1 MVCLGL
7 FNSHGGKCFILRR
20 GFEICLTGLYTGVN
34 ILTKWQ
40 IIKEMSAE
48 YSDFFIVGK
57 VLFNCFRKNS
67 EIVQSIENH
76 TSLVYNN
83 WHTNMNIRNH
93 YCWLIKHM

>member
-7 FNSHGGKCFILRR
+7 FIMRGGICFIVQC
-20 GFEICLTGLYTGVN
+20 GFEIYLTGLYTVVN
-34 ILTKWQ
+34 ILTIWQ
-40 IIKEMSAE
+40 KMIEMSAE
-48 YSDFFIVGK
+48 YSDFFIVGQ

-83 WHTNMNIRNH
+83 WHMNMNVRNH